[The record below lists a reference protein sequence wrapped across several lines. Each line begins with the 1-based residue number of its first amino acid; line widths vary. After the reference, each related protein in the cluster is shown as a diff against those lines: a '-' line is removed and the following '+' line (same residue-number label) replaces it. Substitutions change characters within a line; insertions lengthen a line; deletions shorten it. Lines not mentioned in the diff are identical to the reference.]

1 MQIRRVGPSE
11 VPSVYALLAA
21 NGWAHRLGD
30 LAQFTQLVAV
40 SQRAEVAILDGQVV
54 GFLRGITDGQSN
66 GYLSMVVVAPAFRG
80 QGVGRALVEH
90 AMHSTPEVT
99 WVLRAGRSGASE
111 FFAKL
116 GFSQSTIA
124 MERPRTPSAHPSPQ
138 HPGP

>member
-1 MQIRRVGPSE
+1 MQIRRVSPSE

-30 LAQFTQLVAV
+30 LAQFTQLVEA
-40 SQRAEVAILDGQVV
+40 SQRAEVAILGGQVV

-90 AMHSTPEVT
+90 AVHSTPQVT
-99 WVLRAGRSGASE
+99 WVLRAGRSGAPE

-116 GFSQSTIA
+116 GFSPSTIA
-124 MERPRTPSAHPSPQ
+124 MERPRTQANHQPSPT
-138 HPGP
+138 P

>member
-21 NGWAHRLGD
+21 NGWAHRLGG
-30 LAQFTQLVAV
+30 LAQFTQLIAA

-80 QGVGRALVEH
+80 QGVGRTLVEH
-90 AMHSTPEVT
+90 AINSTPQVT

-116 GFSQSTIA
+116 GFSQSSIA
-124 MERPRTPSAHPSPQ
+124 MERPRTQATRQPPTTP
-138 HPGP
+138 